1 MTTSEKPAP
10 LPGDLT
16 TLDKAALITLAAGV
30 AFKLLLHNVG
40 ATLETTAWWFDGL
53 RWVFGLVAFVA
64 FDLVVLAVIVDGR
77 RNPPDGRSYLAL
89 GGATLAAALIGL
101 DVAGVWRQPWMQA
114 AQAVL
119 MLLFGIHLMRPR
131 LFASVQAECARLT
144 AECAALAQRV
154 QAAHDERT
162 QLAQRADLAEGECAR
177 LRTLA
182 HDAGERAAQTEAER
196 AQLAQDLAQT
206 AHDRALIETEC
217 ARQRT
222 RAEQA
227 EQAVAQLRTQLRSL
241 PAPDPELAL
250 VVGKVKVNVTKLAA
264 ELGLERTALY
274 RAAQK
279 AGETIEGGEA

>member
-77 RNPPDGRSYLAL
+77 RNPPDVRSYLAL

-101 DVAGVWRQPWMQA
+101 DVADVWRQPWMQS

-119 MLLFGIHLMRPR
+119 MLLFGVHLMRPR

-182 HDAGERAAQTEAER
+182 HDAGERAAQLDAER
-196 AQLAQDLAQT
+196 AESAQLAAQLD
-206 AHDRALIETEC
+206 AEC

>member
-77 RNPPDGRSYLAL
+77 RNPPDVRSYLAL

-182 HDAGERAAQTEAER
+182 HDAGERAAQLDAER
-196 AQLAQDLAQT
+196 AESAQLAAQLD
-206 AHDRALIETEC
+206 AEC

>member
-1 MTTSEKPAP
+1 MTTHEKPAP

-16 TLDKAALITLAAGV
+16 ALDKAALVTLAAGV

-40 ATLETTAWWFDGL
+40 ATLETDAWWFDGL
-53 RWVFGLVAFVA
+53 RWFFGAIAFVA
-64 FDLVVLAVIVDGR
+64 FDLVVLAVIIDGR
-77 RNPPDGRSYLAL
+77 RNPPDLRSYLAL

-119 MLLFGIHLMRPR
+119 MLLFGVHLMRPR
-131 LFASVQAECARLT
+131 VYEHLRSECARLT
-144 AECAALAQRV
+144 AECAELVARV

-162 QLAQRADLAEGECAR
+162 QAAQRADLAEGECAR

-182 HDAGERAAQTEAER
+182 SDAAQRADLTESECAELAR
-196 AQLAQDLAQT
+196 QAAQMEA
-206 AHDRALIETEC
+206 EC

-227 EQAVAQLRTQLRSL
+227 EQAAAQLRTQLRTL

-250 VVGKVKVNVTKLAA
+250 VVGKVKVNVTKLAT

-279 AGETIEGGEA
+279 AGETVEGD

>member
-77 RNPPDGRSYLAL
+77 RNPPDVRSYLAL

-182 HDAGERAAQTEAER
+182 SDAVQQAAQTEAER
-196 AQLAQDLAQT
+196 AESAQLAAQLD
-206 AHDRALIETEC
+206 AEC

>member
-77 RNPPDGRSYLAL
+77 RNPPDVRSYLAL

-119 MLLFGIHLMRPR
+119 MLLFGVHLMRPR

-182 HDAGERAAQTEAER
+182 SDAVQQSAQIEAER
-196 AQLAQDLAQT
+196 AESAQLAAQLD
-206 AHDRALIETEC
+206 AEC

>member
-1 MTTSEKPAP
+1 MTTAEKPAP

-77 RNPPDGRSYLAL
+77 RNPPDVRSYLAL

-182 HDAGERAAQTEAER
+182 HDAGERAAQLDAER
-196 AQLAQDLAQT
+196 AESAQLAAQLD
-206 AHDRALIETEC
+206 AEC

>member
-1 MTTSEKPAP
+1 MTTAEKPAP

-77 RNPPDGRSYLAL
+77 RNPPDVRSYLAL

-119 MLLFGIHLMRPR
+119 MLLFGVHLMRPR

-144 AECAALAQRV
+144 AECAALAQRA

-182 HDAGERAAQTEAER
+182 HDAVEQSAQREAEC
-196 AQLAQDLAQT
+196 AQLTQELAQT
-206 AHDRALIETEC
+206 AHDRALVEAEC

-227 EQAVAQLRTQLRSL
+227 EQVVAQLRAQARTL
-241 PAPDPELAL
+241 PPPSDADVLTL
-250 VVGKVKVNVTKLAA
+250 GKGARVNVTRLAL
-264 ELGLERTALY
+264 ELGVERTALY

-279 AGETIEGGEA
+279 AAAGDDE

>member
-1 MTTSEKPAP
+1 MTTSVKPAP

-77 RNPPDGRSYLAL
+77 RNPPDVRSYLAL

-119 MLLFGIHLMRPR
+119 MLLFGVHLMRPR

-144 AECAALAQRV
+144 AALA
-154 QAAHDERT
+154 A
-162 QLAQRADLAEGECAR
+162 
-177 LRTLA
+177 
-182 HDAGERAAQTEAER
+182 
-196 AQLAQDLAQT
+196 
-206 AHDRALIETEC
+206 
-217 ARQRT
+217 
-222 RAEQA
+222 AEQSA
-227 EQAVAQLRTQLRSL
+227 APVGQLRSDL
-241 PAPDPELAL
+241 DQHRATVEQQRSALEQAQFALDQGRATVEQQQTEIDQLRAMLRDRPIAIERPTLTDGQDAL
-250 VVGKVKVNVTKLAA
+250 VAINGRSYSVRRLAA
-264 ELGLERTALY
+264 AFGVAPSTAAKRL
-274 RAAQK
+274 QDVDS
-279 AGETIEGGEA
+279 EGGAT

>member
-77 RNPPDGRSYLAL
+77 RNPPDVRSYLAL

-119 MLLFGIHLMRPR
+119 MLLFGVHLMRPR

-182 HDAGERAAQTEAER
+182 HDAGEQSAQIEAER
-196 AQLAQDLAQT
+196 AESAQLAAQLD
-206 AHDRALIETEC
+206 AEC

>member
-1 MTTSEKPAP
+1 VTTSEKPAP

-77 RNPPDGRSYLAL
+77 RNPPDVRSYLAL

-119 MLLFGIHLMRPR
+119 MLLFGVHLMRPR

-144 AECAALAQRV
+144 AECAALVVSV

-182 HDAGERAAQTEAER
+182 SDAVQQSAQIEAER
-196 AQLAQDLAQT
+196 AESAQLAAQLD
-206 AHDRALIETEC
+206 AEC

>member
-1 MTTSEKPAP
+1 MTTAEKPAP

-16 TLDKAALITLAAGV
+16 TLDKAALISLAAGI
-30 AFKLLLHNVG
+30 AFKLLLYNVG
-40 ATLETTAWWFDGL
+40 ATLETDQVWFWVL
-53 RWVFGLVAFVA
+53 RWIFGAVSFVA
-64 FDLVVLAVIVDGR
+64 FDLVALAVIIDQR
-77 RNPPDGRSYLAL
+77 RNPLDWRGFLAL
-89 GGATLAAALIGL
+89 AGATITAALVGF
-101 DVAGVWRQPWMQA
+101 DVAGVFGPDGLPYLQGAQP
-114 AQAVL
+114 L
-119 MLLFGIHLMRPR
+119 MLLLFGVHLMRPR
-131 LFASVQAECARLT
+131 VFEHLRAECARLT

-182 HDAGERAAQTEAER
+182 SDAVQQAAQTEAER
-196 AQLAQDLAQT
+196 AESAQLAAQLD
-206 AHDRALIETEC
+206 AEC

>member
-1 MTTSEKPAP
+1 MTTAEKPAP

-77 RNPPDGRSYLAL
+77 RNPPDVRSYLAL

-131 LFASVQAECARLT
+131 LFASVQAECARLA

-182 HDAGERAAQTEAER
+182 HDAGERAAQLDAER
-196 AQLAQDLAQT
+196 AESAQLAAQLD
-206 AHDRALIETEC
+206 AEC

-227 EQAVAQLRTQLRSL
+227 EQVVAQLRAQARTL
-241 PAPDPELAL
+241 PPPSDADVLTL
-250 VVGKVKVNVTKLAA
+250 GKGARVNVTRLAL
-264 ELGLERTALY
+264 ELGVERTALY

-279 AGETIEGGEA
+279 AAAAGDDE